1 LQKTEVSGIFLIM
14 QTITEK
20 LIHTELA
27 DRIITASQ
35 LDRLLGGSEQR
46 RYGQVNRALKA
57 QELLRLKRGLYV
69 LPDRFRK
76 APLHPFAVAQALVPG
91 SYVSFES
98 ALSFHGWIPEGVFTT
113 TSVAPGRK
121 TKTYEPTAG
130 WLFTFHPLA
139 IDKNCFLELVA
150 REQIDGQTILLANP
164 LRALMDLVCFRK
176 VPWNGIAW
184 LTEGLRIDPDFLS
197 SISREDMRALGPLYL
212 HNRVKAFLSCLKEE
226 LKLD

>member
-1 LQKTEVSGIFLIM
+1 M

-20 LIHTELA
+20 LMYTELA

-57 QELLRLKRGLYV
+57 GELLRLKRGLYV
-69 LPDRFRK
+69 LPDQFRK
-76 APLHPFAVAQALVPG
+76 VPLHPFAVAQALVPG

-121 TKTYEPTAG
+121 TKTYEAAAG
-130 WLFTFHPLA
+130 RLFTFHPLA
-139 IDKNCFLELVA
+139 VDKSCFLELVA
-150 REQIDGQTILLANP
+150 REQVDAQTILLANP

-176 VPWNGIAW
+176 VSWNGIEW
-184 LTEGLRIDPDFLS
+184 LTEGLRIDPDFLA
-197 SISREDMRALGPLYL
+197 SIKREDVRALAPVYL
-212 HNRVKAFLSCLKEE
+212 HKRVNVFLSSLKEE
-226 LKLD
+226 LQLD